1 MEMKVN
7 VEIIE
12 NNKYY
17 STVDAKGNTTMVFV
31 WDGQMYVQTNNSPAR
46 CVEDVKRLSK
56 TAKALI
62 EYVSAIKEE
71 AEEEVIENPRYAAF
85 KKAHGKQPNYVY
97 MAFIN
102 EMKILYCGDLYGSI
116 SDHDE
121 FTKFIEFNAHKFEP
135 LGNAELLG
143 YGHPSSGL

>member
-1 MEMKVN
+1 MEMQVN

-12 NNKYY
+12 GNKYY

-31 WDGQMYVQTNNSPAR
+31 WDGQMYVQTNTSPAR

-62 EYVSAIKEE
+62 EYVSAVSEE
-71 AEEEVIENPRYAAF
+71 WEVIENPRYAAF
-85 KKAHGKQPNYVY
+85 KKAHGNQPNYVY

-102 EMKILYCGDLYGSI
+102 KMKILYCGDLYGSI
-116 SDHDE
+116 SNHDE

-135 LGNAELLG
+135 LGN
-143 YGHPSSGL
+143 S